1 MLLLFKGQLYNQSL
15 NDQGKGN
22 TQLQHILAI
31 LFHLRVGGVGG
42 RGDLRNICL
51 EVQDLLKGWGQIV
64 ELQNTPLSHHHV
76 TKALF
81 IEVSLYSI
89 SRYQ

>member
-22 TQLQHILAI
+22 TQLQHMLAI
-31 LFHLRVGGVGG
+31 LSHLRVGG
-42 RGDLRNICL
+42 RKNLRNICL
-51 EVQDLLKGWGQIV
+51 EGQDLLKGWDQII
-64 ELQNTPLSHHHV
+64 ELQNTPPSHHHI

-81 IEVSLYSI
+81 IEVSLYST
-89 SRYQ
+89 